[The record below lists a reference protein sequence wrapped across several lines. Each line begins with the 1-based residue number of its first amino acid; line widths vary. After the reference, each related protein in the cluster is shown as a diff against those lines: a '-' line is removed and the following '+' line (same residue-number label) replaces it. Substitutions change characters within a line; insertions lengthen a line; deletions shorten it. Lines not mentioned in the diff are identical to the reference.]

1 MLSIKNLISDV
12 MEVIAEVGESIVV
25 FFGTDTETNEE
36 VSAKR
41 NPRKSEDKPRKPY
54 DTSVITVEQYTFILD
69 EWDRFTSN
77 KDKLPFK
84 VFVIEMNNALKLNKS
99 ETFYRKIVKG
109 QTTMADIIAR
119 NVRTNERV

>member
-1 MLSIKNLISDV
+1 MLNIQNLISDV
-12 MEVIAEVGESIVV
+12 LEFIAEVGESIVV
-25 FFGTDTETNEE
+25 FFGTDTETNEK

-54 DTSVITVEQYTFILD
+54 DTSVITVEQYALILD
-69 EWDRFTSN
+69 EWDRFSSN